1 MSASR
6 TVLVTGATM
15 GIGKGIAT
23 VFADN
28 GYNVVLTARDAE
40 RGRKVAEALK
50 AAGNPN
56 VLFMPGDVTDLNAM
70 KAVVAAGVEA
80 FGGIDVLC
88 ANAGMFP
95 SARLAEMTEDQ
106 WDGIFD
112 VNVKGML
119 FSIQAA
125 LDALKQSPAGRIVI
139 TSSITGPV
147 TGYPGWAHY
156 GATKSAQLG
165 FMRTAAVELAPHG
178 ITVNAVLPGNIYTE
192 GLADLGEDYLN
203 SMRASI
209 PMKRLGDVQDIGV
222 AALFFAQPNAGYI
235 TGQSLI
241 VDGGQILPETL
252 EAVDA

>member
-23 VFADN
+23 VFARD
-28 GYNVVLTARDAE
+28 GYKVVLTARDAS
-40 RGRKVAEALK
+40 RGEQVAEELK
-50 AAGNPN
+50 AAGNRD
-56 VLFMPGDVTDLNAM
+56 VLFVPGDVTDLDAM
-70 KAVVAAGVEA
+70 KKVVAAGVEA

-95 SARLAEMTEDQ
+95 SAKLDEMTEAQ

-178 ITVNAVLPGNIYTE
+178 ITVNAVLPGNVYTE
-192 GLADLGEDYLN
+192 GLADLGEDYLD
-203 SMRASI
+203 SMKASI
-209 PMKRLGDVQDIGV
+209 PMKRLGEVEDIGV
-222 AALFFAQPNAGYI
+222 AASFFARPDAGYI